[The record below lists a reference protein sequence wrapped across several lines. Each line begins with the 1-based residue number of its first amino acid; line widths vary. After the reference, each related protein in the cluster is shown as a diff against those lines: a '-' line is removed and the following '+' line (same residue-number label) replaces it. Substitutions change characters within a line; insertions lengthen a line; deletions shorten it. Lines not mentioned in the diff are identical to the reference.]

1 MAFIGG
7 FAAYFFDPL
16 LWLLALFGAFITK
29 RFGNVERIFLIGV
42 PLGFFHSLLIYDL
55 DAIKQLYIASS
66 TALVVFISIN
76 LIKLKVLDKDILVL
90 TNYLGENLHDQIM
103 NALKKDEIL
112 AGKNLTQ
119 LNATGY
125 IFGYI
130 DYFIEKDDLYKS
142 SRDQI
147 FSTVLNGV
155 LPKRLEEIFV
165 RNYEKYN
172 LALGV
177 DELSHEVDNFVAG
190 VKWGRYDAE
199 KSSDYIQPQSL
210 EAILLGEKPKVKLD

>member
-1 MAFIGG
+1 M
-7 FAAYFFDPL
+7 
-16 LWLLALFGAFITK
+16 
-29 RFGNVERIFLIGV
+29 
-42 PLGFFHSLLIYDL
+42 

-177 DELSHEVDNFVAG
+177 DELSREVDNFVAG

>member
-7 FAAYFFDPL
+7 FVAYFFDPL
-16 LWLLALFGAFITK
+16 LWALALFGAFITK
-29 RFGNVERIFLIGV
+29 GFSSFQRFVLISI
-42 PLGFFHSLLIYDL
+42 PLCLFQLLLVYDL
-55 DAIKQLYIASS
+55 DAIKQIYIGSS
-66 TALVVFISIN
+66 TGLVVLISIS

-90 TNYLGENLHDQIM
+90 TNYLGGNLHDQIM

-112 AGKNLTQ
+112 AGKKLTQ

-130 DYFIEKDDLYKS
+130 DYYIEKDDLYKP

-172 LALGV
+172 LALQV

-190 VKWGRYDAE
+190 VKWGKYDAE
-199 KSSDYIQPQSL
+199 KSSDYLQPQSL